1 MACCCG
7 VRRLIKVLSLWSRI
21 LFALFD
27 RCEIG
32 VHNTLWSGQSLSW
45 QARLQYFTALHFEHS
60 RTLLSPTELGHRH
73 YMEDVTEPLTRVLQ
87 KHHLTFLDKP
97 LITLQQQF
105 RAPKSRP
112 SLDSETK
119 AVYKIPCANC
129 LWCYI
134 GETGRAFN
142 TRKKNISQKTKQQ
155 FMPGHAITL
164 LTLKT
169 LLLLVKVTPNA
180 DKIIMSLP
188 GQYSILFNKHS

>member
-1 MACCCG
+1 MGPGSCLPCLTGAKLGCITLCG
-7 VRRLIKVLSLWSRI
+7 LTSP
-21 LFALFD
+21 FFD
-27 RCEIG
+27 KPDYNI
-32 VHNTLWSGQSLSW
+32 SW
-45 QARLQYFTALHFEHS
+45 PYICNIA
-60 RTLLSPTELGHRH
+60 RTLLSLTELGHRH
-73 YMEDVTEPLTRVLQ
+73 HMEGVTEPLTRVLQ

-188 GQYSILFNKHS
+188 GQYNILFNKHS